1 MFDLVKSILKLI
13 RVKQYTKNFIL
24 FLPFI
29 FSGSFMD
36 KTLFLKESLAFIG
49 FCFLSSSVYIINDI
63 VDIEKD
69 RLDPRKRTRPLASNK
84 ISIKFA
90 LFLFAILFSLS
101 FLILFLVNI
110 FTLIGGVLYFLN
122 NVLYSFYLKK
132 KQLFDVFSIAF
143 GFVIRVYT
151 GAFAINVEVS
161 QLLFLEMVFLSL
173 YLGFGKRRYELL
185 KLEDK
190 AIDFKEVLQ
199 YYSVYYLDQLMLI
212 SASLSLFIYI
222 LYTLSFH
229 NSYLVYSTIIATFG
243 VFRYYHITHNLKQGE
258 PSEELLNDKQI
269 LISAILLVI
278 YDAVLIFSDSKR

>member
-1 MFDLVKSILKLI
+1 MIELVKNILRLI

-29 FSGSFMD
+29 FSGSFTD
-36 KTLFLKESLAFIG
+36 KTLFLKEGLAFMG

-69 RLDPRKRTRPLASNK
+69 RLDPKKRNRPLAGKK

-90 LFLFAILFSLS
+90 LFLFFVLFSLS

-110 FTLIGGVLYFLN
+110 LTLIGGILYFLN
-122 NVLYSFYLKK
+122 NILYSFYLKK

-143 GFVIRVYT
+143 GFVIRVYV

-161 QLLFLEMVFLSL
+161 QLLFLQMVFLSL

-190 AIDFKEVLQ
+190 AIDFKEVLR

-212 SASLSLFIYI
+212 SASLSLVIYI

-229 NSYLVYSTIIATFG
+229 NPYLVYSTIIATFG
-243 VFRYYHITHNLKQGE
+243 IFRYYHITHNLKQGE

-269 LISAILLVI
+269 LFSAVLLVI
-278 YDAVLIFSDSKR
+278 YDTVLIFKDFKK